1 MKQSR
6 IRILSEC
13 SILIA
18 LGTVLSVLKLVDMPY
33 GGSVTPAAMFPVL
46 IFSYRHGM
54 KWGLGA
60 ATVYAIL
67 QQLLGLENLSYFTTW
82 QSVVGIILLDYIV
95 AYVAVGLGG
104 IFRRAEKNQGL
115 ALFYGAILVSLIRYV
130 CHVISGAILWVTC
143 DFAIPAGSEIL
154 YSIGYNATYMLPE
167 AIILCTAALYLGSI
181 LDFSRAVP
189 VRVARKETDRTA
201 VVCRMVGG
209 LLAVFSAVFAVITV
223 SPAFQDPESGEFTL
237 SLLGELNWAV
247 ILPVFGVAVVSS
259 VVLFLISH
267 LREKNNL
274 ARGN

>member
-6 IRILSEC
+6 IRILTEC

-33 GGSVTPAAMFPVL
+33 GGSVTPAAMFPILV
-46 IFSYRHGM
+46 FAYRHGI
-54 KWGLGA
+54 KWGLGG
-60 ATVYAIL
+60 ATVYAVL

-104 IFRRAEKNQGL
+104 IFRHLEKNQSL
-115 ALFYGAILVSLIRYV
+115 ALFYGAILVSVLRYV

-143 DFAIPAGSEIL
+143 DFAIPNGAEVI

-167 AIILCTAALYLGSI
+167 AIILCTAALYLGSV

-189 VRVARKETDRTA
+189 VRIKAQAIDRAA
-201 VVCRMVGG
+201 VVCRALGS
-209 LLAVFSAVFAVITV
+209 LLAVFSAIFAVITV

-247 ILPVFGVAVVSS
+247 ILPVFFVAALSS
-259 VVLFLISH
+259 AVLFLVSH

>member
-6 IRILSEC
+6 IRILTEC

-46 IFSYRHGM
+46 IFSYRHGT

-104 IFRRAEKNQGL
+104 IFRRVEKNQSI
-115 ALFYGAILVSLIRYV
+115 ALFYGAILVSLIRYA
-130 CHVISGAILWVTC
+130 CHVISGAILWVSC

-154 YSIGYNATYMLPE
+154 YSFSYNATYMLPE
-167 AIILCTAALYLGSI
+167 AIILCTAALYLGGI
-181 LDFSRAVP
+181 LDFSRDIP
-189 VRVARKETDRTA
+189 VRIKRQAVDRTA
-201 VVCRMVGG
+201 VVCRALGG
-209 LLAVFSAVFAVITV
+209 LLAVFSAVFAVMTV

-237 SLLGELNWAV
+237 ALLGGLNWAV
-247 ILPVFGVAVVSS
+247 IAPIFGVAIVAA
-259 VVLFLISH
+259 VVLFLVSY

-274 ARGN
+274 VRGN

>member
-6 IRILSEC
+6 IRILTEC

-33 GGSVTPAAMFPVL
+33 GGSVTPAAMLPVML
-46 IFSYRHGM
+46 FAYRHGT
-54 KWGLGA
+54 KWGLAA
-60 ATVYAIL
+60 ATVYAVL

-95 AYVAVGLGG
+95 AYMAVGLGG
-104 IFRRAEKNQGL
+104 IFRRVEKNQSL
-115 ALFYGAILVSLIRYV
+115 ALFYGAILVSLCRYV

-143 DFAIPAGSEIL
+143 DFAIPEGTEIL
-154 YSIGYNATYMLPE
+154 YSISYNATYMLPE

-181 LDFSRAVP
+181 LDFSRDIP
-189 VRVARKETDRTA
+189 VRIRPKTVDRTA
-201 VVCRMVGG
+201 AVCRLLGG
-209 LLAVFSAVFAVITV
+209 LSAVFAAVFGVVTV
-223 SPAFQDPESGEFTL
+223 FPAFQNPESGEFTL

-247 ILPVFGVAVVSS
+247 ILPVLIGALAVTGI
-259 VVLFLISH
+259 LFLVSH

-274 ARGN
+274 AHGN